1 MSTLTQNEY
10 SITVTEP
17 AQEYLNNLLETQN
30 LNDPKGDKIIGVRLF
45 VDKAGKPKAETLLTY
60 CREGNEADTVLYK
73 FDKVN
78 CYLDERSIKFL
89 HEATVNYDT
98 ESYGG
103 SLTIK
108 APNSKMPAVGPDAS
122 LEDRV
127 NYVLWNDINPG
138 IAAHGGE
145 CNLVEITE
153 DNIAILS
160 FGGGCQGC
168 AQVDMTLKYGVEDQ
182 LMSEIP
188 ELKGI
193 KDITDHSD
201 TTNAFY

>member
-1 MSTLTQNEY
+1 MSTITRNDY

-17 AQEYLNNLLETQN
+17 AQEYLSNLLETQN
-30 LNDPKGDKIIGVRLF
+30 LNDPKGEKIVGVRIF
-45 VDKAGKPKAETLLTY
+45 VDKAGTPRAETLLTY
-60 CREGNEADTVLYK
+60 CREGAEEGTDLYE
-73 FDKVN
+73 FGNVN
-78 CYLDERSIKFL
+78 VYLDQSSIKFL

-108 APNSKMPAVGPDAS
+108 APNSKLPKVGPDAS
-122 LEDRV
+122 LEERG

-153 DNIAILS
+153 DKMAILS

-168 AQVDMTLKYGVEDQ
+168 AQVDMTLKYGVEET
-182 LMSEIP
+182 LLKEIQ

-193 KDITDHSD
+193 KDVTDHSD
-201 TTNAFY
+201 TSNAFY

>member
-10 SITVTEP
+10 SITVTNG
-17 AQEYLNNLLETQN
+17 AQEYLCELVSKQ
-30 LNDPKGDKIIGVRLF
+30 DDVIGVRLF
-45 VDKAGKPKAETLLTY
+45 VDNAGTPKAETLLTY
-60 CREGNEADTVLYK
+60 CREGSEDDTELYK

-78 CYLDERSIKFL
+78 CYLDTRSIKFL
-89 HEATVNYDT
+89 HEARLHYDS
-98 ESYGG
+98 ESFGG

-108 APNSKMPAVGPDAS
+108 SPNSKLPKVGADAS
-122 LEDRV
+122 LEDKV

-145 CNLVEITE
+145 CNLIEITE
-153 DNIAILS
+153 DKFAILS

-168 AQVDMTLKYGVEDQ
+168 AQVDMTLKYGVEEQ
-182 LMSEIP
+182 LVRAVP

-193 KDITDHSD
+193 RDITDHSD
-201 TTNAFY
+201 TSNAFY